1 MADVEKRAAALAA
14 LREKK
19 KASSVL
25 TSNGTNGSSSGAF
38 GKDRVTSRHFPSS
51 GASGSSPAKILV
63 HDSSPSGRSPYPVAT
78 SSKYK
83 PHQGHGV
90 PLLKPTAPTIKPWNR
105 REDDHLASSG
115 FVTSSHPSSSS
126 TSSVSSAGRPPAAQ
140 PRRKISVN
148 DGGDERPRKRV
159 NTGAPVETIVLASSP
174 PTASSSK
181 VTTPARLA
189 PPQTISFD
197 DSSPG
202 IVRIRRKLGGAKLA
216 SSLPASDD
224 DDDDDDES
232 LPDLDAASKPKRR
245 LVRGRQAES
254 DDDPSIPI
262 TIPSSPTGPVDNKD
276 AVSRMHKLF
285 PTVPPSYIAEVISQT
300 GSVEKASMRLT
311 EEIAQTKT
319 LQQAKN
325 LAHQSTA
332 SSSSSSK
339 LGLTMPVPNA
349 RPPKPLSKMII
360 PPSPL
365 SPAPQASQ
373 FTGRANHKSAIYAN
387 RRNVRSSTSSFQQT
401 AQPLAASKSRE
412 SFVPAKD
419 VGKAS
424 KGRAAKSDGE
434 DAMDMDS
441 DSSGGGGRGKGKKK
455 SEWDDLSSEEED
467 EDEVQRLKL
476 QAEGVSFFN
485 DATSEQLIE
494 VTACTP
500 AQAASILSIRPFD
513 DHDELR
519 AKFQK
524 KKGISYKLFELYLSV
539 MDGYTSLDKL
549 LVKCES
555 IGASLAHVVNKW
567 AGVDATPLPSKPVTR
582 EPSVLDA
589 DGEPSSSKPLTV
601 EDTGIHLTQVQAID
615 EHDPDLKDYIRS
627 QPALISPSVQL
638 KDYQML
644 GINWL
649 NLLWSRENSAILA
662 DEMGL
667 GKTIQVIAFLSHL
680 KETYPNKSY
689 RHLIIVPPST
699 LENWVREFQRF
710 APEIDVR
717 TYYGSQNDRVELR
730 YELASSDE
738 WDVVLTTYNFAA
750 GNEHDR
756 KFFKKTEWE
765 VCVFDEGH
773 MLKNFQSQRYEALM
787 RIRANWRLLLTGTPL
802 QNNLQELVSLLNFIM
817 PKLFIKHEESLRAIF
832 KTRADSSLSFLS
844 RERVSR
850 AKKMMTPFVLRR
862 RKDQVLKDLPQKTER
877 IEYCYMTPLQRT
889 IYREALKRSRKTI
902 QTLGE
907 DGQPLDAA
915 AEPAKPK
922 RTQKSKTGKVM
933 TGDTSSNV
941 LMDLRKA
948 ASHPML
954 FRRHFPLDK
963 IRQMAKSC
971 LKEPE
976 FCESNYQYVI
986 EDMEVMTDAELQFF
1000 CKRYKS
1006 VNKFALDDQCY
1017 LDAGKISV
1025 LLKLLEGYK
1034 AEDKRVLVFSQFT
1047 QVLDIIKAIF
1057 AHKGIKYLVLTGTTA
1072 VDERQGLVD
1081 EFNEDETIP
1090 VFLLSTKAGGMG
1102 INLTAACV
1110 VIIFDQDFNPHNDK
1124 QAMDRCYR
1132 IGQKRDVEV
1141 IKLLTKDTIEEDI
1154 HRIGRT
1160 KLELDDAVAG
1170 GQGDDGEKAE
1180 KIMKS
1185 SLLTAL
1191 RTKLEKEEEG
1201 CDAENATNDDD
1212 IKIVGGPS
1220 TSASTSEGS
1229 ATIPIIIDDENSGSS
1244 STHKPQKTSGAVEVF

>member
-1 MADVEKRAAALAA
+1 MADSEKRAAVLAA

-19 KASSVL
+19 KISSTLSAGV
-25 TSNGTNGSSSGAF
+25 SNSSSSGAAS
-38 GKDRVTSRHFPSS
+38 KDRVTSRHFPSS
-51 GASGSSPAKILV
+51 TASAT
-63 HDSSPSGRSPYPVAT
+63 T

-90 PLLKPTAPTIKPWNR
+90 PLLKPTVAAVKPWNQR
-105 REDDHLASSG
+105 DDDHLVSSG
-115 FVTSSHPSSSS
+115 FATSSHPSSSS
-126 TSSVSSAGRPPAAQ
+126 VSSVSSAGRLLVVQ
-140 PRRKISVN
+140 PRRRTSVN

-159 NTGAPVETIVLASSP
+159 NTGPPAEILVPASSP
-174 PTASSSK
+174 PAASSSK
-181 VTTPARLA
+181 LVSPVRPAPSQTT
-189 PPQTISFD
+189 SFD

-202 IVRIRRKLGGAKLA
+202 VVRIRRKLGGTKLA

-224 DDDDDDES
+224 DDDDES
-232 LPDLDAASKPKRR
+232 LPDLDVASRPKRR
-245 LVRGRQAES
+245 LVRGRQTES
-254 DDDPSIPI
+254 DDDSSMPI
-262 TIPSSPTGPVDNKD
+262 VIPSSPTRPPAVKADKKD
-276 AVSRMHKLF
+276 AVARLHKLYH
-285 PTVPPSYIAEVISQT
+285 TVPPAYIAEVIAET
-300 GSVEKASMRLT
+300 GNVEKASIRLT
-311 EEIAQTKT
+311 REVAEAYRI
-319 LQQAKN
+319 
-325 LAHQSTA
+325 QSSQPTA
-332 SSSSSSK
+332 SSSSRPIID
-339 LGLTMPVPNA
+339 MPVPNA
-349 RPPKPLSKMII
+349 RPPKKMVI
-360 PPSPL
+360 PPSPV
-365 SPAPQASQ
+365 SPAMQGSQ
-373 FTGRANHKSAIYAN
+373 FSRANLKSAIYAN
-387 RRNVRSSTSSFQQT
+387 RRNVGPSATGAHQLSSSRTLTSKTTTSI
-401 AQPLAASKSRE
+401 
-412 SFVPAKD
+412 KD
-419 VGKAS
+419 NDKARA
-424 KGRAAKSDGE
+424 RAAQSDGD
-434 DAMDMDS
+434 DAMELDS
-441 DSSGGGGRGKGKKK
+441 DSSDRGGKAKRK
-455 SEWDDLSSEEED
+455 SEWDDASSEEED
-467 EDEVQRLKL
+467 DEDEIQRLKL
-476 QAEGVSFFN
+476 QSEGVDFFN

-494 VTACTP
+494 VTSCTP
-500 AQAASILSIRPFD
+500 AQAASILAVRPFD
-513 DHDELR
+513 DHDDLR

-524 KKGISYKLFELYLSV
+524 RKGISYKLFELYLSV
-539 MDGYTSLDKL
+539 MDGYSSLDKL
-549 LVKCES
+549 LVRCES
-555 IGASLAHVVNKW
+555 IGMSIAHVVNKW
-567 AGVDATPLPSKPVTR
+567 SGVDILPPSKAVTR
-582 EPSVLDA
+582 EQSVVDV
-589 DGEPSSSKPLTV
+589 DVEPSSSSASKPVAV
-601 EDTGIHLTQVQAID
+601 EDTGIHLTEVRPID
-615 EHDPDLKDYIRS
+615 DADPDLKDYIRS
-627 QPALISPSVQL
+627 QPALINASVQL

-667 GKTIQVIAFLSHL
+667 GKTIQVIAFLAHL
-680 KETYPNKSY
+680 KETYPNNSY
-689 RHLIIVPPST
+689 RHLIVVPPST

-710 APEIDVR
+710 APDIDVR

-787 RIRANWRLLLTGTPL
+787 RIRAKWRLLLTGTPL

-832 KTRADSSLSFLS
+832 KTKADSSLSFLS

-862 RKDQVLKDLPQKTER
+862 RKDQVLKDLPQKKER

-902 QTLGE
+902 QALGE
-907 DGQPLDAA
+907 DGQPLE

-954 FRRHFPLDK
+954 FRRLFPSDK

-971 LKEPE
+971 MKEPE

-1006 VNKFALDDQCY
+1006 VNKFALDDKCY

-1154 HRIGRT
+1154 HRIGKT

-1170 GQGDDGEKAE
+1170 GQEDDGEKAE

-1201 CDAENATNDDD
+1201 GDGEGNVGTKDEDDAKTL
-1212 IKIVGGPS
+1212 GGPS
-1220 TSASTSEGS
+1220 TAVSTSDDS
-1229 ATIPIIIDDENSGSS
+1229 ATIPIVVDDEAGGANGP
-1244 STHKPQKTSGAVEVF
+1244 HKPQKNASTVEVF